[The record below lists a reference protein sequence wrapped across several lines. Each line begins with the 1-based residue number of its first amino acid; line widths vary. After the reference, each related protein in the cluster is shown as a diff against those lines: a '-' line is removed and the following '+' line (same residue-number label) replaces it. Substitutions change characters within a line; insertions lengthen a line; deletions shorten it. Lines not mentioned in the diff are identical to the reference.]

1 LQPVPGDAIDT
12 IPAAIDRAAERFGE
26 REALVDG
33 PLRLRFSDLA
43 QAADDVAR
51 SLVAIGVAPG
61 DRVGIWAPNSARW
74 VVAAL
79 GVYRAGAVLVTL
91 NTRLKGREAGHIL
104 RTSGV
109 RLLFMVDQLL
119 GNDYAELLASA
130 GPLPELVERVLLD
143 GAPSAGERSWEELL
157 AGGAKVPPGAARARA
172 AAVAPDDV
180 SDVLFTSGTT
190 GAPKGA
196 MLGHQASV
204 RAFEAWSE
212 VVGLTAGDRYLV
224 INPFFHTFGLKAG
237 ILACLLR
244 GATIV
249 PQVVFDPE
257 AVMRRVAEERITV
270 MPGPPTV
277 YQSILEH
284 PARPDHDLSSLRLA
298 VTGAAVVPVDL
309 VRRMRQELGFDTVV
323 TGYGLTECTGI
334 ATMCRHG
341 DDPET
346 VARTSG
352 RAIDGVEVM
361 VADDQGRQ
369 VPRGQPG
376 EVLVRGYNLM
386 HGYIGDPAAT
396 AEAIDTAGWLHTGD
410 IGVLDEGGNLRI
422 TDRKKDMYIVG
433 GFNTYPAEVEA
444 TLLAHPGIARAAV
457 VGMPDARLGEVGRAF
472 VVPRPGVRLDPDEVV
487 AWCRREMANYKVPRL
502 VEMVEALPLNAS
514 GKVLKYELRARP
526 LPAHAGD
533 PAVSP

>member
-1 LQPVPGDAIDT
+1 MPGLASDT
-12 IPAAIDRAAERFGE
+12 IPAVLDRAAERFAD
-26 REALVDG
+26 REALVEG
-33 PLRLRFSDLA
+33 SLRLRFAELA
-43 QAADDVAR
+43 EVADGVAR
-51 SLVAIGVAPG
+51 ALVARGIAPG

-79 GVYRAGAVLVTL
+79 GTYRAGAVLVTL

-104 RTSGV
+104 RTGGV
-109 RLLFMVDQLL
+109 RLLFMVDRLL
-119 GNDYAELLASA
+119 GNDYAELLAGA
-130 GPLPELVERVLLD
+130 GPLPGLAERVALD
-143 GAPSAGERSWEELL
+143 GPAPAGSRPWEEFL
-157 AGGAKVPPGAARARA
+157 AGGTTVPAGETAERAG
-172 AAVAPDDV
+172 AVAPTDV

-190 GAPKGA
+190 GAAKGA
-196 MLGHQASV
+196 MLGHRASV

-212 VVGLTAGDRYLV
+212 VVGLTAHDRYLV

-244 GATIV
+244 GAALV
-249 PQVVFDPE
+249 PQAVFEPE

-284 PARPDHDLSSLRLA
+284 PARPRYDLSSLRLA

-309 VRRMRQELGFDTVV
+309 VRRMRQELAFDTVV

-352 RAIDGVEVM
+352 RAIEGVEVV
-361 VADDQGRQ
+361 VADDHGTE
-369 VPRGQPG
+369 VPRGEPG

-386 HGYIGDPAAT
+386 HGYIDDPAAT
-396 AEAIDTAGWLHTGD
+396 AEAVDAEGWLHTGD
-410 IGVLDEGGNLRI
+410 IGVMDEHGNLKI

-444 TLLAHPGIARAAV
+444 MLLAHPGVAQAAV
-457 VGMPDARLGEVGRAF
+457 VGMPDDRLGEVGRAF
-472 VVPRPGVRLDPDEVV
+472 VVPRQGAALDPAEVV

-502 VEMVEALPLNAS
+502 VEVVEVLPLNAS
-514 GKVLKYELRARP
+514 GKVTKFELRARP
-526 LPAHAGD
+526 LPAAG
-533 PAVSP
+533 